1 MILISGCSFSTD
13 TGLDEGQE
21 NLIWP
26 VLVANRLGLKYKNF
40 SEPGKSNSL
49 IIRNL
54 YTYLIW
60 VKAGRFRK
68 PSHILLQL
76 TDSFR
81 DHMVKHTHSGEFKP
95 NNIDSQIS
103 LAHWEKKISWNGY
116 LAKKAS
122 GENGMGSKLQI
133 IAPSGTKK
141 STQNSEEIKI
151 ALEHYTYDIGDESLR
166 EPQLRLLIEI
176 DSLQRLCK
184 EMKIP
189 LSIINFWGFDHHL
202 NPDPLYN
209 NIDRSD
215 FLINNMHYGLYDHL
229 VEHSFRETDGFHFNI
244 DGHKY
249 ISDLVCNFIKTRKQI
264 KVYEPTYRKV
274 RPLRLMDYTV

>member
-1 MILISGCSFSTD
+1 MILINGCSFSTH
-13 TGLDEGQE
+13 TGLEKGKED
-21 NLIWP
+21 LIWP
-26 VLVANRLGLKYKNF
+26 VLVAKRLGLKYKNF
-40 SEPGKSNSL
+40 AYPGKSNNL

-60 VKAGRFRK
+60 VKAGRFKK
-68 PSHILLQL
+68 PSHVLLQL

-81 DHMVKHTHSGEFKP
+81 DHVFKHTHSGLFKP
-95 NNIDSQIS
+95 NNIDSQIT
-103 LAHWEKKISWNGY
+103 LGHWEKKISWNGY
-116 LAKKAS
+116 LAKRAS
-122 GENGMGSKLQI
+122 GGKGMGSTLHI
-133 IAPSGTKK
+133 TTTRGSAR
-141 STQNSEEIKI
+141 TQTSEEIPLS
-151 ALEHYTYDIGDESLR
+151 LEPYAYDIGDETLR
-166 EPQLRLLIEI
+166 EQQLRLLIEI

-215 FLINNMHYGLYDHL
+215 FMINNIHYGLYDHL
-229 VEHSFRETDGFHFNI
+229 VEHSFRETDGYHFNI

-249 ISDLVCNFIKTRKQI
+249 ISDVVCNFIKTRKQI

-274 RPLRLMDYTV
+274 RPLRLMDYTA